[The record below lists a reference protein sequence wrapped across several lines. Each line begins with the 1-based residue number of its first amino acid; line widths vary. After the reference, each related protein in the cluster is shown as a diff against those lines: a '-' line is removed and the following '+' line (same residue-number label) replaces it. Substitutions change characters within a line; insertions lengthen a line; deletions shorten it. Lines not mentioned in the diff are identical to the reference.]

1 MTSKIYFECYP
12 CLLRQV
18 LDAINFLEL
27 DEGTTKEI
35 LNKSMQDLMNM
46 EEDFTSSEIAAQIHQ
61 NIIQKANGVDPYQNV
76 KIMSLEKAA
85 EQLDYARERIISA
98 TDPLET
104 ALKICTAGNIIDY
117 GPAADFDLKNAIEHV
132 LGTPFSRFDYKA
144 FKSTL
149 GYAERIL
156 FLGDNAG
163 ETLFDKLLIEQIAK
177 PLDYVVKSAPIMND
191 ALREDAELT
200 KFPDYVTIVENGTAI
215 QGTVLSQCSAEFL
228 QKYEMADMI
237 IAKGMANFET
247 LPTERDRAF
256 FLLKIKCK
264 PISKLA
270 GLPYGSFV
278 LKQGGM
284 LNP

>member
-1 MTSKIYFECYP
+1 MTIKVYFDCYP

-18 LDAINFLEL
+18 LDAISFLDL
-27 DEGTTKEI
+27 DEETSREI
-35 LNKSMQDLMNM
+35 LNKSMQDLITM
-46 EEDFTSSEIAAQIHQ
+46 EDNLTSSECAAQLHQ
-61 NIIQKANGVDPYQNV
+61 NIIQKAGGVDPYRNV
-76 KIMSLEKAA
+76 KEMSLEKAA
-85 EQLDYARERIISA
+85 EQIEYAREMIVSSQ
-98 TDPLET
+98 DPLET
-104 ALKICTAGNIIDY
+104 ALKICTAGNIIDF
-117 GPAADFDLKNAIEHV
+117 GPAADFDLRNAIEHV
-132 LGTPFSRFDYKA
+132 LNTPFSRFDYKA
-144 FKSTL
+144 FKSAL

-200 KFPDYVTIVENGTAI
+200 KFPDYVTIIENGTAI

-228 QKYEMADMI
+228 QKFEMADMI

-264 PISKLA
+264 PIAELS
-270 GLPYGSFV
+270 GIPYGSFV
-278 LKQGGM
+278 LKQRGM
-284 LNP
+284 LNA